1 MDKIYV
7 DFLGTKIKKE
17 VYDEIMGSKL
27 EQVFIC
33 KNIDR
38 QIDKEIEN
46 CRDFDGYQ

>member
-1 MDKIYV
+1 MNKIYV
-7 DFLGTKIKKE
+7 DFAGTKIKKE

-38 QIDKEIEN
+38 QIDREIKN
-46 CRDFDGYQ
+46 FRDFDGYQ